1 MTETVQR
8 RAAKQGA
15 RDIFPL
21 TAVLFP
27 LGLVYGVTVSEVAV
41 DDWLGGLASTLV
53 FAAAA
58 QLALIDLIADDA
70 AWITAV
76 STALVINLRFVM
88 YSGALAPS
96 FSQYPAGW
104 RLPLAYLMTDQ
115 ATGVSLLY
123 NETERDPL
131 ARRWYYLGAAIPL
144 FITWMVTTW
153 LGILFGASI
162 PASWELGFA
171 VPLTFICLL
180 IPSIRDRARLVAA
193 IVGGVVSLVARDA
206 PNSTGLLI
214 GAAAGVAAGMAVDR

>member
-1 MTETVQR
+1 MTDTVQR
-8 RAAKQGA
+8 RAALEGA
-15 RDIFPL
+15 RAILPL
-21 TAVLFP
+21 NAVLFP
-27 LGLVYGVTVSEVAV
+27 LGLVYGVTVSEAAV
-41 DDWLGGLASTLV
+41 DDWVGGLASTLV

-88 YSGALAPS
+88 YSAALAPS
-96 FSQYPAGW
+96 FAQYPAAW

-115 ATGVSLLY
+115 ATGVSLLH

-131 ARRWYYLGAAIPL
+131 ARRWYYLGAAVPL
-144 FITWMVTTW
+144 FVTWLATTW
-153 LGILFGASI
+153 LGIAFGASI
-162 PASWELGFA
+162 PSSWELGFA

-193 IVGGVVSLVARDA
+193 IVGGVVSLLARDA